1 MELIQLKYFTTIAEA
16 MSFTAAA
23 ELLHVS
29 QPALSYQIS
38 NLERELGTR
47 LFERKGRKIDLTADG
62 KVFLP
67 LAQGVLFRAN
77 EAVRILQ
84 EHIGT
89 EVGEVQIGCLPCV
102 AEYLMPA
109 VLAEFHQHHPGVRVD
124 VVESEDLELQRLIQS
139 GSIDFAVVT
148 LPGSP
153 HATDISPLGTE
164 YLRVVTSVRHRLA
177 GRPSLGLRE
186 LSGED
191 FVLGQS
197 SSALTA
203 RIMEACRLAGFEPKV
218 TCQAGSLEAVKNH
231 VRQGLGVSILPAIS
245 LEGLG
250 RQALA
255 VIGIEGGMTRDLSL
269 IAARDRS
276 LTHASHV
283 LMSLVKDTV
292 MQHMSQLPT
301 SPSVPR
307 YA

>member
-1 MELIQLKYFTTIAEA
+1 MELIQLKYLTTIAEA

-23 ELLHVS
+23 EVLHVS

-47 LFERKGRKIDLTADG
+47 LFERKGRKIDLTPDG
-62 KVFLP
+62 QVFLP
-67 LAQGVLFRAN
+67 LAQEVLFRAN
-77 EAVRILQ
+77 EAIRILQ
-84 EHIGT
+84 EHMGT
-89 EVGEVQIGCLPCV
+89 EVGEVRMGCLPCV

-109 VLAEFHQHHPGVRVD
+109 ILAQFHQDYPGVRVD
-124 VVESEDLELQRLIQS
+124 VNESVDPELQRLIQS

-148 LPGSP
+148 FPGSP
-153 HATDISPLGTE
+153 HVFEITPLGTE
-164 YLRVVTSVRHRLA
+164 YLRVITSVRHRLA
-177 GRPSLGLRE
+177 GRHSLTLRE

-191 FVLGQS
+191 FVLGHPAS
-197 SSALTA
+197 FLT
-203 RIMEACRLAGFEPKV
+203 RRVVETCRLAGFDPKI
-218 TCQAGSLEAVKNH
+218 TCQAGSLEAIKNH

-255 VIGIEGGMTRDLSL
+255 VIGIEGGVTRDLSL
-269 IAARDRS
+269 IAAKDRS

-283 LMSLVKDTV
+283 LMSLVKSTV

-301 SPSVPR
+301 NSAV
-307 YA
+307 AHHA